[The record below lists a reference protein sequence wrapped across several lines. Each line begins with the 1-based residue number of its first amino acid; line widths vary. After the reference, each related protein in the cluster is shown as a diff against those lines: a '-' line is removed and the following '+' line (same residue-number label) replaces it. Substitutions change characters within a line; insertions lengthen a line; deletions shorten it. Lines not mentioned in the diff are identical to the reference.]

1 MAGLL
6 GKVAKFAQ
14 SPQGQKAIAK
24 AKQAAADPKNKSKI
38 DGIMAKVQRKG
49 GTPPR

>member
-14 SPQGQKAIAK
+14 SPQGQRAIAK
-24 AKQAAADPKNKSKI
+24 AKQAASDPKNKEKI
-38 DGIMAKVQRKG
+38 SGLVAKVQRKG
-49 GTPPR
+49 GQPPR